1 MEDGHCAV
9 GVFVDAD
16 PGLDV
21 MAAVAAGGDLKCQAL
36 VAHRVETYAQASSA
50 PVPRSSAG
58 VAKRALCCGR
68 KTSLR
73 KRLASTMSVMPAS
86 LSSWGRR
93 FCKVPNMRSERPLAS
108 GE

>member
-36 VAHRVETYAQASSA
+36 VAHRV
-50 PVPRSSAG
+50 V
-58 VAKRALCCGR
+58 V
-68 KTSLR
+68 
-73 KRLASTMSVMPAS
+73 
-86 LSSWGRR
+86 
-93 FCKVPNMRSERPLAS
+93 
-108 GE
+108 